1 MKKIVVFT
9 GAGVSADSGLATF
22 RDADGLWAEYRIED
36 VCTPEAL
43 ARNRALV
50 VEFYNRRRR
59 EMLDAG
65 PNAGHRAIAALE
77 ERFEVEVITQNVD
90 DLHERAGSTRVL
102 HLHGELTCLRSER
115 DAELIVP
122 LDGWEQPLDARAP
135 DGALLRPHIVFFGEA
150 VPMFDRA
157 ARIAAE
163 ADIMVVVGTSLAV
176 YPAASLV
183 RYVRPEIP
191 IFVVDPG
198 RPDTSW
204 IRNPLTFIHK
214 RAADGVPELAAM
226 LQKTYVQRCAAVR
239 NERIV
244 LPLCPGKSVANMTL
258 FTFIEILGTLAFA
271 ISGIRLAS
279 AKRFDWFGAYVVGFT
294 TAIGG
299 GTVRDLMLSL
309 TPFWMLDS
317 TYLFVTAGA
326 LLIVIVSGPY
336 LIRFNNTFFIFDAI
350 GLGLFTVVGIEK
362 TLAAGF
368 PLWVGI
374 IMGTITGA
382 AGGVL
387 RDILINEEPLIFRK
401 EIYALACVFGGVV
414 FGLCQWAGLGAG
426 TTEVATALSV
436 IAARVVAVHFGLKLP
451 ILK

>member
-1 MKKIVVFT
+1 
-9 GAGVSADSGLATF
+9 
-22 RDADGLWAEYRIED
+22 
-36 VCTPEAL
+36 
-43 ARNRALV
+43 
-50 VEFYNRRRR
+50 
-59 EMLDAG
+59 
-65 PNAGHRAIAALE
+65 
-77 ERFEVEVITQNVD
+77 
-90 DLHERAGSTRVL
+90 
-102 HLHGELTCLRSER
+102 
-115 DAELIVP
+115 
-122 LDGWEQPLDARAP
+122 
-135 DGALLRPHIVFFGEA
+135 
-150 VPMFDRA
+150 
-157 ARIAAE
+157 
-163 ADIMVVVGTSLAV
+163 
-176 YPAASLV
+176 
-183 RYVRPEIP
+183 
-191 IFVVDPG
+191 
-198 RPDTSW
+198 
-204 IRNPLTFIHK
+204 
-214 RAADGVPELAAM
+214 
-226 LQKTYVQRCAAVR
+226 
-239 NERIV
+239 
-244 LPLCPGKSVANMTL
+244 MTL

-299 GTVRDLMLSL
+299 GTLRDVMLSL
-309 TPFWMLDS
+309 TPFWMLDP
-317 TYLFVTAGA
+317 TYLFVTAAA

-362 TLAAGF
+362 TLTAGF

-436 IAARVVAVHFGLKLP
+436 IAARIIAVHFGLKLP

>member
-1 MKKIVVFT
+1 
-9 GAGVSADSGLATF
+9 
-22 RDADGLWAEYRIED
+22 
-36 VCTPEAL
+36 
-43 ARNRALV
+43 
-50 VEFYNRRRR
+50 
-59 EMLDAG
+59 
-65 PNAGHRAIAALE
+65 
-77 ERFEVEVITQNVD
+77 
-90 DLHERAGSTRVL
+90 
-102 HLHGELTCLRSER
+102 
-115 DAELIVP
+115 
-122 LDGWEQPLDARAP
+122 
-135 DGALLRPHIVFFGEA
+135 
-150 VPMFDRA
+150 
-157 ARIAAE
+157 
-163 ADIMVVVGTSLAV
+163 
-176 YPAASLV
+176 
-183 RYVRPEIP
+183 
-191 IFVVDPG
+191 
-198 RPDTSW
+198 
-204 IRNPLTFIHK
+204 
-214 RAADGVPELAAM
+214 
-226 LQKTYVQRCAAVR
+226 
-239 NERIV
+239 
-244 LPLCPGKSVANMTL
+244 MTL

-294 TAIGG
+294 AAIGG

-436 IAARVVAVHFGLKLP
+436 IAARIVAVHFGLKLP